1 MKNTKKTKDQLV
13 KEIHELRMLLADWQK
28 SYSEFTESYMQKKLV
43 EYEKLSALG
52 RLTANVAHEIRNP
65 ITVIGGLTERLKK
78 SSSLKE
84 KQKEYVELI
93 SYEAKRLE
101 EILKDVLI
109 YSSEPFLNK
118 RKYDLN
124 KLVND
129 SLRIYQELF
138 KRFGIRT
145 RKSLKKIT
153 PLYMDKRHIQ
163 EALNNL
169 LMNAVDAMPK
179 GGTLTVSSDED
190 SFNSKNYVM
199 LRVKDTGT
207 GISKENLS
215 MIFEPFFTTKTTKKE
230 TGLGLPITRKIV
242 EVHGGFIKVDSTVGK
257 GATFTLFLPYR
268 SR

>member
-1 MKNTKKTKDQLV
+1 MKDANKTKDQLV
-13 KEIHELRMLLADWQK
+13 KEIQELRMLLADWQK

-84 KQKEYVELI
+84 KQKEYVDLI

-101 EILKDVLI
+101 EILKEVLI
-109 YSSEPFLNK
+109 YSSEPFLDK
-118 RKYDLN
+118 KQYDLN
-124 KLVND
+124 KVVHD
-129 SLRIYQELF
+129 SLRLHQELF
-138 KRFGIRT
+138 KRFEIRAK
-145 RKSLKKIT
+145 KSLKKVT
-153 PLYMDKRHIQ
+153 ALYMDKRHIQ

-169 LMNAVDAMPK
+169 LMNAVDAMPN

-190 SFNSKNYVM
+190 SFNSKNYVI
-199 LRVKDTGT
+199 LKVKDTGM

-215 MIFEPFFTTKTTKKE
+215 MIFEPFFTTKTAKKE

-257 GATFTLFLPYR
+257 GTTFILFLPYR

>member
-1 MKNTKKTKDQLV
+1 MKDTKKTKDQLI
-13 KEIHELRMLLADWQK
+13 KEIQELKMLLADWQR

-78 SSSLKE
+78 SSSLNE
-84 KQKEYVELI
+84 KQEEYVDLI

-118 RKYDLN
+118 RRYDLN
-124 KLVND
+124 KIIKD
-129 SLRIYQELF
+129 SLRMYQGLF
-138 KRFGIRT
+138 KKFGIKT
-145 RKSLKKIT
+145 QKSLRKVP
-153 PLYMDKRHIQ
+153 PLYLDKRHIH

-169 LMNAVDAMPK
+169 LMNAIDAMPK
-179 GGTLTVSSDED
+179 GGTLTVSSNED
-190 SFNSKNYVM
+190 SFNSKNYVA
-199 LRVKDTGT
+199 LTVKDTGT
-207 GISKENLS
+207 GISKEHLS

-230 TGLGLPITRKIV
+230 TGLGLPIMRKIV

-257 GATFTLFLPYR
+257 GSAFTLFLPYR